1 MSDPKEEKTNQGTII
16 PAPRVLPKLGE
27 VTNLADVAGENIV
40 AHNLRD
46 HPEYDGK
53 VLVIA
58 DVKFNSGETG
68 PYAVFNA
75 YILPPGAKTVTEE
88 NHVIIMTGSENVV
101 ERLARVLA
109 ATGFPIKA
117 QLRKAGRAWFLD

>member
-1 MSDPKEEKTNQGTII
+1 MKENETPEGAII
-16 PAPRVLPKLGE
+16 PAPRALPKLGA
-27 VTNLADVAGENIV
+27 VTSLADVAGENIK

-46 HPEYDGK
+46 HPEYDGQI
-53 VLVIA
+53 LVIA

-75 YILPPGAKTVTEE
+75 YRLPPGSKTVTEE

-109 ATGFPIKA
+109 ANGFPVKA